1 MYTPS
6 QEITVDSPVLVMGME
21 GWIDAG
27 LGGAGALAAVLNC
40 IDTEVVGRFDSDM
53 LLDHRSRR
61 PTLRVVD
68 GVNMGLRWPDIELR
82 AGKDPAGRDVL
93 LLVGPEPDH
102 QWRRFTDAV
111 VGVARDM
118 GVRLAV
124 GLGAFPAPVAH
135 TRPVK
140 LSSTAT
146 DEELAAKV
154 GFVLGAIEVPA
165 GVHAALERGF
175 LNAGIPAVG
184 LWARVPHYVAGMP
197 YPAASVALVEALAE
211 IAGVELDPGELREA
225 AEVTRGRIDDLI
237 ARSPEHQEMVS
248 RLESQVDG
256 GEAEEDSQPLRFDS
270 LPSGDEI
277 AEELQRFLRGES
289 S

>member
-6 QEITVDSPVLVMGME
+6 QEISVESPVLVMAME

-27 LGGAGALAAVLNC
+27 LGGAGALAAILDHV
-40 IDTEVVGRFDSDM
+40 DTEVVGRFDSDM

-68 GVNMGLRWPDIELR
+68 GVNTGLRWPDIELR
-82 AGKDPAGRDVL
+82 AGKDPAGHDLL

-102 QWRRFTDAV
+102 QWRGFTDAV
-111 VGVARDM
+111 VEVAKAM
-118 GVRLAV
+118 GVRLGV

-146 DEELAAKV
+146 DDDLAARV
-154 GFVLGAIEVPA
+154 GFVMGAIEVPA
-165 GVHAALERGF
+165 GIHSALERGF
-175 LNAGIPAVG
+175 FNAGIPAVG

-197 YPAASVALVEALAE
+197 YPAASVALVEGLAE
-211 IAGVELDPGELREA
+211 IAGLELDPGDLREA
-225 AEVTRGRIDDLI
+225 AEVTRGRIDELI
-237 ARSPEHQEMVS
+237 ARSPEHREMVS
-248 RLESQVDG
+248 RLEAQLDAEG
-256 GEAEEDSQPLRFDS
+256 GEGESPPLRLDN
-270 LPSGDEI
+270 LPSGDEL